1 MIKNY
6 DLLWSKE
13 QLIETIQRME
23 KTETELQDKL
33 HRRNMQIKSLTKK
46 IETLTPMK
54 CCLCG
59 NDIEI
64 KHGWKEGNNALPLKD
79 GRCCD
84 ACNLRKVLP
93 ARFKKINR

>member
-33 HRRNMQIKSLTKK
+33 HRRNMQIKELKK
-46 IETLTPMK
+46 ELASRTS
-54 CCLCG
+54 G
-59 NDIEI
+59 YSSD
-64 KHGWKEGNNALPLKD
+64 D
-79 GRCCD
+79 
-84 ACNLRKVLP
+84 
-93 ARFKKINR
+93 FINR